1 MRNVASISSM
11 SHSVTREWIDR
22 RSMIRSTAN
31 SIHELSTRGGLAQ
44 PLVTEGAGLVVGI
57 ADLDPSGLSPLVI
70 QRALVSVPQ
79 VSYTRSHDVQSEKER
94 LLLACAVTRR
104 RFPVGASPTRQP
116 LQPEAIGAVME
127 VTKWL
132 KPSISVSRIGDSA
145 SVQAATRVN
154 VEQAS
159 KRTMCRPTRL
169 PYRGRLKWLGELSED
184 YALLLHRGIG
194 GGMYTRKAYATREAP
209 WRGQR

>member
-1 MRNVASISSM
+1 MRNVASVSSM

-79 VSYTRSHDVQSEKER
+79 VSYTRSHDVQSEKGR
-94 LLLACAVTRR
+94 LLLTQADMTAHPLAPNLSR
-104 RFPVGASPTRQP
+104 SPGTSD
-116 LQPEAIGAVME
+116 G
-127 VTKWL
+127 
-132 KPSISVSRIGDSA
+132 SR
-145 SVQAATRVN
+145 
-154 VEQAS
+154 
-159 KRTMCRPTRL
+159 
-169 PYRGRLKWLGELSED
+169 LG
-184 YALLLHRGIG
+184 YA
-194 GGMYTRKAYATREAP
+194 
-209 WRGQR
+209 

>member
-31 SIHELSTRGGLAQ
+31 SIHELSTRGGLVQ

-79 VSYTRSHDVQSEKER
+79 VSYTRSDDVQSEKER
-94 LLLACAVTRR
+94 LLLA
-104 RFPVGASPTRQP
+104 P
-116 LQPEAIGAVME
+116 LRHAENSQ
-127 VTKWL
+127 
-132 KPSISVSRIGDSA
+132 
-145 SVQAATRVN
+145 N
-154 VEQAS
+154 V
-159 KRTMCRPTRL
+159 RL
-169 PYRGRLKWLGELSED
+169 PGKTRSDRRTVKTTRMTQNG
-184 YALLLHRGIG
+184 HRPSHLRCHAADSRTQSIHGWHARIASRSPAFAACKIPRA
-194 GGMYTRKAYATREAP
+194 MISRSTSNWP
-209 WRGQR
+209 IF

>member
-1 MRNVASISSM
+1 MASISSM

-31 SIHELSTRGGLAQ
+31 SIHELSTRGSLAQ

-94 LLLACAVTRR
+94 LLLTPEQTLRRVSACRDQMSHALESEV
-104 RFPVGASPTRQP
+104 RQ
-116 LQPEAIGAVME
+116 
-127 VTKWL
+127 
-132 KPSISVSRIGDSA
+132 
-145 SVQAATRVN
+145 
-154 VEQAS
+154 
-159 KRTMCRPTRL
+159 
-169 PYRGRLKWLGELSED
+169 
-184 YALLLHRGIG
+184 
-194 GGMYTRKAYATREAP
+194 
-209 WRGQR
+209 